1 MGKVTVRGSQQIQ
14 LKLTNIGRG
23 IKNPKPVLKRI
34 GVTLVKEIDK
44 NFRQEGNDG
53 TGWASLKFRD
63 GRILRKTVNLADSFV
78 FELIGNTGVKVGT
91 PVEYSDIHQF
101 GSGNIPARPMLPSER
116 IALATTKRL
125 VNNYIKELS
134 KV

>member
-1 MGKVTVRGSQQIQ
+1 MGKVTVRGSQQVQ

-34 GVTLVKEIDK
+34 GVTLLKEIDK

-63 GRILRKTVNLADSFV
+63 GRILRKTGNLAGSFV
-78 FELIGNTGVKVGT
+78 FELIGNTGVKVGS
-91 PVEYSDIHQF
+91 PVEY
-101 GSGNIPARPMLPSER
+101 
-116 IALATTKRL
+116 
-125 VNNYIKELS
+125 
-134 KV
+134 